1 MDPLILSSLITTGG
15 SLLGGFMSDNAAEGM
30 TAEDRAFTEHMF
42 GKQARF
48 IRGQESRARRDSR
61 YAMSNALRLRV
72 QDAKAAGIHPLAALG
87 AQMNLMA
94 PAGGGAPSVSG
105 GSGIPRDAKGHA
117 VQMAAL
123 EIGRMVADRE
133 ESESRTELNKAQAA
147 ALKAELVLKNPG
159 RGPNNPVPEGHD
171 VKNPQF
177 TSHTKVLGKKIRSS
191 PFGSDAETYETRY
204 GELGGSL
211 MGLTNIPLDLIYTV
225 VKDISEALEH
235 LDPVYST
242 FD

>member
-1 MDPLILSSLITTGG
+1 MDPLILGSLITTGG
-15 SLLGGFMSDNAAEGM
+15 SLLGGFMSDRASESM
-30 TAEDRAFTEHMF
+30 TAQDRAFSERMF
-42 GKQARF
+42 GKQRSF
-48 IRGQESRARRDSR
+48 LRGQERRARRDAR
-61 YAMSNALRLRV
+61 YAMSHALRLRV
-72 QDAKAAGIHPLAALG
+72 EDAKAAGIHPLAALG

-94 PAGGGAPSVSG
+94 PAGGGAPSVST
-105 GSGIPRDAKGHA
+105 GSGIPKDARGQA

-123 EIGRMVADRE
+123 EIGRMIADRE
-133 ESESRTELNKAQAA
+133 ESESRTQLNKAQAA
-147 ALKAELVLKNPG
+147 ALTAELALKNPG
-159 RGPNNPVPEGHD
+159 RGPKAPDGHD

-191 PFGSDAETYETRY
+191 PYGSDAETYETRY

-225 VKDISEALEH
+225 VNDISEALEH